1 MRPVIQFFRDG
12 ISEVTHGSWSYH
24 AWMAFLTLL
33 MCFGAF
39 AYSVQLREGLSATGM
54 YDSVSWGLYISN
66 FTFLV
71 GVAAAAVTLV
81 LPTYILHDVDFKQ
94 AVLIG
99 EGLAVSA
106 LVMAIAFVVVDV
118 GGPARLW
125 HLTPGIGVMN
135 WPRSMLARDILVL
148 NGYLIINVGIAFYI
162 RYSNYR
168 GTEPDR

>member
-1 MRPVIQFFRDG
+1 
-12 ISEVTHGSWSYH
+12 
-24 AWMAFLTLL
+24 

-106 LVMAIAFVVVDV
+106 LIMAIAFVVVDV
-118 GGPARLW
+118 GSPARLW
-125 HLTPGIGVMN
+125 HLIPGIGVN
-135 WPRSMLARDILVL
+135 ELAAFDAGVGHPGAERIPDHQSRNTVLHPLLALSREENRTSGVTSLSCCYRSSGR
-148 NGYLIINVGIAFYI
+148 
-162 RYSNYR
+162 
-168 GTEPDR
+168 